1 MEQKR
6 IRTTDEEIMIELKK
20 SDRGQSANTTDEEIS
35 IKFVYSGDNV
45 PHQPKD
51 YEDIEY

>member
-1 MEQKR
+1 MEKKR
-6 IRTTDEEIMIELKK
+6 IRTTDEEIKLELKK
-20 SDRGQSANTTDEEIS
+20 NSRASTTDEEIS
-35 IKFVYSGDNV
+35 IEFMYNENNV